1 MKRLDEDAKAKG
13 LLFLNEM
20 GLDPGIDHMS
30 AFEMIASIQNKGGEI
45 TAFESYTGG
54 LVAPESD
61 TNPWHYKF
69 SWNPMNVVKAGQGYP
84 AVLKHNNQLKFIPY
98 QHLFS
103 RIENIEIA
111 GYGNFEGYANRDSL
125 KYTQVYGLE
134 NSHTFVRGTLRK
146 QGFCKSWNILVN
158 LGLTDDQFVIDTES
172 LSYKNWISAYLPEN
186 NLSIEENLSH
196 YLRLNK
202 EEKNLI
208 ENLRWLGLFSDETI
222 NKGKLTN
229 AQILLQLLERK
240 WKLEESDRDMI
251 VMYHQ
256 IDYQLD
262 NMKYRKMASLVVE
275 GENAIHTAMAKTV
288 GLPLAIAVKLFIEE
302 KFSIT
307 GVQIP
312 NHSAIYIP
320 VLEELKLFGVNF
332 RETNIVLS

>member
-1 MKRLDEDAKAKG
+1 
-13 LLFLNEM
+13 LNE
-20 GLDPGIDHMS
+20 
-30 AFEMIASIQNKGGEI
+30 
-45 TAFESYTGG
+45 
-54 LVAPESD
+54 
-61 TNPWHYKF
+61 
-69 SWNPMNVVKAGQGYP
+69 
-84 AVLKHNNQLKFIPY
+84 
-98 QHLFS
+98 
-103 RIENIEIA
+103 
-111 GYGNFEGYANRDSL
+111 
-125 KYTQVYGLE
+125 
-134 NSHTFVRGTLRK
+134 
-146 QGFCKSWNILVN
+146 
-158 LGLTDDQFVIDTES
+158 
-172 LSYKNWISAYLPEN
+172 
-186 NLSIEENLSH
+186 
-196 YLRLNK
+196 

-222 NKGKLTN
+222 NKGKLTS